1 MDGLTVVV
9 LWTNVDCNIAVII
22 ACLPSLRPYFS
33 NPNEGT
39 GEKSDRLLI
48 SLTMGESE
56 GGTKIKH
63 SVRKNSRHGTIELNG
78 FEDERVS
85 EGRRSH
91 ASDVELVQ
99 LRSRRATWVV

>member
-1 MDGLTVVV
+1 MDELTVVV

-39 GEKSDRLLI
+39 GEKCDGKVI
-48 SLTMGESE
+48 SLPIGESG
-56 GGTKIKH
+56 GGTKKKN
-63 SVRKNSRHGTIELNG
+63 SVRQNLRNETIECIG

-91 ASDVELVQ
+91 TSDVELVQ